1 MFTQELNG
9 GITLRHE
16 IHNLLRLALL
26 ILLLQFVQITH
37 VHAHA
42 QAPLKITL
50 SAPGPGSFSYLP
62 IDLIKKIGA
71 DQAEDVDLDIRY
83 FAGGPLAASEML
95 KGDSD
100 FAALGMSALAS
111 LYVDNIDV
119 RSIVSISRAPTYVL
133 SVRSELRPQIKT
145 VADLRGRVIGV
156 HSSGRNNKSTSRQ
169 LVEFMLQRAGV
180 SPDSANYLSAGQSYT
195 DQRAALASG
204 AIDALM
210 GEEPFSSRLAEEGLV
225 YILADLH
232 SERMA
237 RLALGGPFLYVQI
250 ATRGDL
256 MSQQP
261 EKVKRMVAI
270 MRRVLSWIASH
281 NPDEVARMLHGNN
294 QQALREGIQLL
305 TRSKSVFSP
314 DGTFRREEVATTERF
329 FLNLSKNNPKVR
341 TIRLTDL
348 IDARYAGWR
357 E

>member
-1 MFTQELNG
+1 M
-9 GITLRHE
+9 RHE
-16 IHNLLRLALL
+16 IGNLLRLALL
-26 ILLLQFVQITH
+26 SLLLQFAPITH
-37 VHAHA
+37 LHAHA

-50 SAPGPGSFSYLP
+50 AAPGPGSFSYLP

-71 DQAEDVDLDIRY
+71 DRAEGVDLDIRY
-83 FAGGPLAASEML
+83 YAGGPLAANEML
-95 KGDSD
+95 KGNND

-111 LYVDNIDV
+111 LYVDNKEV
-119 RSIVSISRAPTYVL
+119 KSIVSISRAPTYVL
-133 SVRSELRPQIKT
+133 SVRSALRPQIKT

-180 SPDSANYLSAGQSYT
+180 SPDSANYLSAGQSYA
-195 DQRAALASG
+195 DQRAALESG

-232 SERMA
+232 SETVA
-237 RLALGGPFLYVQI
+237 RQALGGPFLYVQI
-250 ATRGDL
+250 ATRGNL
-256 MSQQP
+256 LAQQP
-261 EKVKRMVAI
+261 EKARRMVAI
-270 MRRVLSWIASH
+270 MRRVLHWIASH
-281 NPDEVARMLHGNN
+281 NPDEIARVLHGNN
-294 QQALREGIQLL
+294 PEALRDSKQLL
-305 TRSKSVFSP
+305 VRSKSAFSP

-329 FLNLSKNNPKVR
+329 FLNLSKDNPKVR
-341 TIRLTDL
+341 GMRLTDF

>member
-1 MFTQELNG
+1 LQHAIG
-9 GITLRHE
+9 
-16 IHNLLRLALL
+16 NLLRLALL
-26 ILLLQFVQITH
+26 SLLLQFAPITH
-37 VHAHA
+37 LHAHA

-50 SAPGPGSFSYLP
+50 AAPGPGSFSYLP

-71 DQAEDVDLDIRY
+71 DRAEGVDLDIRY
-83 FAGGPLAASEML
+83 YAGGPLAANEML
-95 KGDSD
+95 KGNND

-111 LYVDNIDV
+111 LYVDNKEV
-119 RSIVSISRAPTYVL
+119 KSIVSISRAPTYVL
-133 SVRSELRPQIKT
+133 SVRSALRPQIKT

-180 SPDSANYLSAGQSYT
+180 SPDSANYLSAGQSYA
-195 DQRAALASG
+195 DQRAALESG

-232 SERMA
+232 SETVA
-237 RLALGGPFLYVQI
+237 RQALGGPFLYVQI
-250 ATRGDL
+250 ATRGNL
-256 MSQQP
+256 LAQQP
-261 EKVKRMVAI
+261 EKARRMVAI
-270 MRRVLSWIASH
+270 MRRVLHWIASH
-281 NPDEVARMLHGNN
+281 NPDEIARVLHGNN
-294 QQALREGIQLL
+294 PEALRDSKQLL
-305 TRSKSVFSP
+305 VRSKSAFSP

-329 FLNLSKNNPKVR
+329 FLNLSKDNPKVR
-341 TIRLTDL
+341 GMRLTDF

>member
-1 MFTQELNG
+1 MQ
-9 GITLRHE
+9 HE
-16 IHNLLRLALL
+16 IGNLLRLALL
-26 ILLLQFVQITH
+26 SLLLQFAPIKH
-37 VHAHA
+37 VHAHAQA

-50 SAPGPGSFSYLP
+50 AAPGPGSFSYLP

-71 DQAEDVDLDIRY
+71 DQAEGVDLDIRY
-83 FAGGPLAASEML
+83 YAGGPLAASEML
-95 KGDSD
+95 KGNSD

-111 LYVDNIDV
+111 LYVDNKDV

-133 SVRSELRPQIKT
+133 SVRSELRPHIKT

-156 HSSGRNNKSTSRQ
+156 HSSGKNNKSTSHQ

-180 SPDSANYLSAGQSYT
+180 SPDSANYLSAGQSYA

-232 SERMA
+232 SETVA
-237 RLALGGPFLYVQI
+237 RQALGGPFLYVQI
-250 ATRGDL
+250 ATRGNL
-256 MSQQP
+256 LVQQP
-261 EKVKRMVAI
+261 EKTKRMVAI
-270 MRRVLSWIASH
+270 MRRVLHWISSH
-281 NPDEVARMLHGNN
+281 NPDEIARMLHGNN
-294 QQALREGIQLL
+294 PEALRDSKPLL
-305 TRSKSVFSP
+305 ARSKSAFSP

-329 FLNLSKNNPKVR
+329 FLNLSKENPKVR
-341 TIRLTDL
+341 GMRLTDF

>member
-1 MFTQELNG
+1 MQHAIG
-9 GITLRHE
+9 
-16 IHNLLRLALL
+16 NLLRLALL
-26 ILLLQFVQITH
+26 SLLLQFAPITH
-37 VHAHA
+37 LHAHA

-50 SAPGPGSFSYLP
+50 AAPGPGSFSYLP

-71 DQAEDVDLDIRY
+71 DRAEGVDLDIRY
-83 FAGGPLAASEML
+83 YAGGPLAANEML
-95 KGDSD
+95 KGNND

-111 LYVDNIDV
+111 LYVDNKEV
-119 RSIVSISRAPTYVL
+119 KSIVSISRAPTYVL
-133 SVRSELRPQIKT
+133 SVRSALRPQIKT

-180 SPDSANYLSAGQSYT
+180 SPDSANYLSAGQSYA
-195 DQRAALASG
+195 DQRAALGSG

-232 SERMA
+232 SETVA
-237 RLALGGPFLYVQI
+237 RQALGGPFLYVQI
-250 ATRGDL
+250 ATRGNL
-256 MSQQP
+256 LAQQP
-261 EKVKRMVAI
+261 EKARRMVAI
-270 MRRVLSWIASH
+270 MRRVLHWIASH
-281 NPDEVARMLHGNN
+281 NPDEIARVLHGNN
-294 QQALREGIQLL
+294 PEALRDSKQLL
-305 TRSKSVFSP
+305 VRSKSAFSP

-329 FLNLSKNNPKVR
+329 FLNLSKDNPKVR
-341 TIRLTDL
+341 GMRLTDF